1 MARKFKT
8 ADYDAILKQTV
19 SIEECLPPTHL
30 ARFIVQ
36 SVGQLDLSSI
46 YQEYGS
52 KGGTPIAPEIL
63 LGLLL
68 YGYATGVFS
77 SRAIERATY
86 ESIPFRFLAGNLH
99 PDHDPIAHFR
109 SRFLAQI
116 GQLFVQVLEQAV
128 TQGGLKVEDL
138 SLDGTKIHADASKS
152 KAVSAK
158 RLTQLQAQLKQ
169 EVEQLLAL
177 GQQADGKP
185 SGPEVKVDVEAE
197 MALRQ
202 SQLNRLAEA
211 QTVIEQRAQE
221 RYEQAQAEYEAK
233 VAKPE
238 HYQQQTGR
246 KPRGRA
252 PVPPFSCR
260 RAGPVQFHR
269 PPIAHHEK

>member
-8 ADYDAILKQTV
+8 ADYDAMLKQTV
-19 SIEECLPPTHL
+19 SFEECLPPTHL
-30 ARFIVQ
+30 ARFIAQ
-36 SVGQLDLSSI
+36 SIGQLDLRCI

-77 SRAIERATY
+77 SRAIEQATY

-99 PDHDPIAHFR
+99 PDHDTIAHFR
-109 SRFLAQI
+109 SRFLGQI
-116 GQLFVQVLEQAV
+116 GHLFVQVLEQAV
-128 TQGGLKVEDL
+128 AQGVLKVEDL

-158 RLTQLQAQLKQ
+158 RLTQLQAQLTQ

-177 GQQADGKP
+177 GQQADGTP
-185 SGPEVKVDVEAE
+185 RELEVDIEAE
-197 MALRQ
+197 VALRQ
-202 SQLNRLAEA
+202 SQLDRLAEA

-221 RYEQAQAEYEAK
+221 RYEQVQVEYEAK
-233 VAKPE
+233 VARRE

-252 PVPPFSCR
+252 PVPPL
-260 RAGPVQFHR
+260 
-269 PPIAHHEK
+269 